1 MGIADLGE
9 RNSRDEEVS
18 PDMESK
24 ESENEGSDEKSG
36 VHRMNTFWALWTRE
50 GGMKPSVQEHSGRG
64 DRKLR
69 ADLPPNPPTSILGGA
84 AIRFLTITDLFGN
97 RVCYVT

>member
-50 GGMKPSVQEHSGRG
+50 GGGR
-64 DRKLR
+64 DEAFR
-69 ADLPPNPPTSILGGA
+69 AGA
-84 AIRFLTITDLFGN
+84 QWKR
-97 RVCYVT
+97 R